1 MSSTPPGAG
10 DFATC
15 SRMASERAMAPS
27 LSRLP
32 RAPVRRARAPAPSPA
47 ALADVLLRRTLVAI
61 SAGRLSAFPPGWQ
74 PPASPPPP
82 PSKHARHPP
91 APLPHPPPRPR
102 RDVTRQRLEQLTIH
116 L

>member
-1 MSSTPPGAG
+1 MSSTPTGAG

-61 SAGRLSAFPPGWQ
+61 SAGMLFSFLPGRQ
-74 PPASPPPP
+74 LPPPP
-82 PSKHARHPP
+82 PLPHHGHAGEQTGYSPHHPP
-91 APLPHPPPRPR
+91 GSRM
-102 RDVTRQRLEQLTIH
+102 
-116 L
+116 

>member
-1 MSSTPPGAG
+1 MSSTPTGAG

-61 SAGRLSAFPPGWQ
+61 SAGPPFPFRRRQQHAPPTPLPPQRPTRPDAWQ
-74 PPASPPPP
+74 LPPPP
-82 PSKHARHPP
+82 ALH
-91 APLPHPPPRPR
+91 
-102 RDVTRQRLEQLTIH
+102 
-116 L
+116 

>member
-1 MSSTPPGAG
+1 MSSTPTGAG

-32 RAPVRRARAPAPSPA
+32 RARVRRARVPAASPA

-61 SAGRLSAFPPGWQ
+61 SAGILFSFLPGGEAAPLPPLPHPRPHSAQ
-74 PPASPPPP
+74 HRQRPPPP
-82 PSKHARHPP
+82 PPP
-91 APLPHPPPRPR
+91 HSHPPRPP
-102 RDVTRQRLEQLTIH
+102 
-116 L
+116 

>member
-1 MSSTPPGAG
+1 MSSTPTGAG

-61 SAGRLSAFPPGWQ
+61 SAGILCSFLPRWQ
-74 PPASPPPP
+74 PAPSSPFSPPRQHRDEHGERHHTPP
-82 PSKHARHPP
+82 
-91 APLPHPPPRPR
+91 
-102 RDVTRQRLEQLTIH
+102 VVRLKWTVQCLEELII
-116 L
+116 